1 MGSFLRRKS
10 SYEHHSAF
18 TTNEMNTLIAIVTLL
33 DIEAIN
39 NSCCEFRHDR
49 PKWLSGSELG

>member
-10 SYEHHSAF
+10 SYEHHSTF

-33 DIEAIN
+33 DIEATK
-39 NSCCEFRHDR
+39 SCCEFRHNR
-49 PKWLSGSELG
+49 PKWLSSSELG

>member
-33 DIEAIN
+33 DIEATN
-39 NSCCEFRHDR
+39 CCCEFRRDR